1 MHNRKVADTF
11 LIMITS
17 DSFRRRIE
25 EYLEATG
32 MTASDFGRFAVGDTG
47 FVLEL
52 RRGRSPRLSTVDKV
66 LAWMDANPASEE
78 VVR

>member
-1 MHNRKVADTF
+1 
-11 LIMITS
+11 MITG

-25 EYLEATG
+25 DYLDASG

-66 LAWMDANPASEE
+66 LAWMDGNPTPEE
-78 VVR
+78 TAR

>member
-1 MHNRKVADTF
+1 
-11 LIMITS
+11 
-17 DSFRRRIE
+17 
-25 EYLEATG
+25 

-66 LAWMDANPASEE
+66 LAWMDGNPTPEE
-78 VVR
+78 TAR